1 MNANVIPSIDEAVD
15 DILLQDY
22 VEHNIRFHML
32 MFGGMVSAARASVR
46 CEVNQ
51 LDRRIWVTGI
61 AGTFLGD
68 ADLNKEVAFA
78 DFLSLANNFG
88 DVGGWAKGDFD
99 GSGTVLFPD
108 FLLLSANFGKS
119 ATAVAVVPEPNA
131 TTLLLTSGTTCSIFI
146 SPLPAHSARI
156 FRRRRR

>member
-51 LDRRIWVTGI
+51 L
-61 AGTFLGD
+61 A
-68 ADLNKEVAFA
+68 
-78 DFLSLANNFG
+78 S
-88 DVGGWAKGDFD
+88 
-99 GSGTVLFPD
+99 
-108 FLLLSANFGKS
+108 
-119 ATAVAVVPEPNA
+119 
-131 TTLLLTSGTTCSIFI
+131 
-146 SPLPAHSARI
+146 
-156 FRRRRR
+156 